1 MDVDDASLSTD
12 ILSMSAGFMVLKSDA
27 EMATPSNIYRGAVPE
42 LIEFV
47 PLMTIVAE
55 ALGSPVEERTLRPAT

>member
-1 MDVDDASLSTD
+1 
-12 ILSMSAGFMVLKSDA
+12 MSAGLMVLKSDA

-55 ALGSPVEERTLRPAT
+55 ALGSPVEESTLRPAT